1 MIHNHIVNQRA
12 DYLHKT
18 SAEIA
23 KRYNVICE
31 YAVHVKQRVWKWEID
46 DEWEIEDS
54 PESEEATENQSEEAP
69 QPSIS
74 EIEFPDDLGFG
85 YDDESPIE

>member
-46 DEWEIEDS
+46 DEYSYGKSCTCWRINWPTGANIS
-54 PESEEATENQSEEAP
+54 SKLTNGFLLRGSATSV
-69 QPSIS
+69 
-74 EIEFPDDLGFG
+74 GG
-85 YDDESPIE
+85 YTS